1 MEVGAQRDR
10 LGGTDGNELLTKATA
25 AVLVLL
31 LVAIGVTVINMHG
44 LRNVHM
50 WLGLLLIPP
59 VLLKMGSTG
68 YRFAR
73 YYTHSRPYRLKGPP
87 ELPMR
92 LLAIVLV
99 PSTVAVF
106 VTGVVLMFDGHKVG
120 WLLEFHKVSF
130 IVWGVMF
137 GVHFLVYIPRVA
149 RSLTEDWTA
158 GRRAAV
164 PGAGLRGFLVAISV
178 GAGLGLALALLPTIE
193 NWHR

>member
-1 MEVGAQRDR
+1 MDAGAHRNR
-10 LGGTDGNELLTKATA
+10 FGGPAGNELLTKVTA

-31 LVAIGVTVINMHG
+31 LVAIGVTVIHMHG

-50 WLGLLLIPP
+50 LLGLLLIPP
-59 VLLKMGSTG
+59 VLLKMASTG

-73 YYTHSRPYRLKGPP
+73 YYTRSRLYRLKGPP
-87 ELPMR
+87 DLPMR
-92 LLAIVLV
+92 ALAVVFV

-130 IVWGVMF
+130 IVWVVLF
-137 GVHFLVYIPRVA
+137 GVHFLVYIPSVA
-149 RSLTEDWTA
+149 RSLAEDWTA
-158 GRRAAV
+158 ERRSAV

-178 GAGLGLALALLPTIE
+178 GAGLGLALALVPTIDS
-193 NWHR
+193 WHR